1 MALLCSEVRTES
13 FDKPPPPKK
22 KWIQDYLEKTKQS
35 DKAEDG
41 DSVDPPSGSVAGAVQ
56 VVIDQFQDYIHETK
70 KRNLKVLQPCDN
82 PSDASK
88 NRTIESLLNPANH
101 GTKFNCSLIKISS
114 QSAAELQPLVD
125 PDQLTQ
131 HDIGGV
137 VQGVISSFL
146 NGNLGDSNFRLSRKR
161 CKRHENCS
169 GRKDHHK
176 GRHDVKRRRCSGHLA
191 EIPSNVNGP
200 TLDFNPFS
208 DSRSEEDGVLN
219 LSLPKA
225 SSKVTFATEDR
236 CYGIDSLR
244 SSKTSKSQE
253 MYNQEALEHNNTL
266 LPDHRFPCPGSPPPL
281 QRLIP
286 HHQRIQ
292 EPPTLLR
299 IQESPTLQRMPVPQN
314 MYPLIP
320 SMSMPSNGS
329 QTKGYLVPKPLSS
342 LLQVPEPLVVSSS
355 PVNLVLN
362 HSIYKKS
369 QPYSVIKPPLCPE
382 RLSSVPE
389 EHIPRHIPGNHIGN
403 PHNSFDIP
411 LPPPPKLLHPHPQ
424 IHPPQ
429 PQLQHHQPHP
439 QRWSPIIV
447 KTSSKNE
454 PSPQQV
460 QHDAGLPPHKAQH
473 VQRDAGLPSH
483 KAQHVQRDAVLTS
496 HKAQHVQRDAGLPP
510 HKAQHVQRD
519 AVLPYHKAQ
528 HVQRDAGLP
537 SHMVFPK
544 CTTGTKESKYSAS
557 QRKEKAVIKDPLKL
571 KQKPDAA
578 KDKKTS
584 SGYTREM
591 HNIMEKNRRAQLKN
605 CFDEVALLC
614 ELDPKKT
621 SNLSVIRSAF
631 KFIMR
636 LRREA
641 RDQETELAN
650 LALDKV
656 KLKQRLEKLKTELPG
671 LVAKNI

>member
-460 QHDAGLPPHKAQH
+460 Q
-473 VQRDAGLPSH
+473 
-483 KAQHVQRDAVLTS
+483 
-496 HKAQHVQRDAGLPP
+496 RDAGLPP
-510 HKAQHVQRD
+510 
-519 AVLPYHKAQ
+519 HKAQ